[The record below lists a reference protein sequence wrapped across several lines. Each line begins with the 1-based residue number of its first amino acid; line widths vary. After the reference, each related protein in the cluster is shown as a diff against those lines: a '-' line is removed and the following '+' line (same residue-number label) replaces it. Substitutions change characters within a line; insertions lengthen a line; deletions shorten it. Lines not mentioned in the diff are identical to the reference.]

1 MNTEYKPSWD
11 FYFTELD
18 GSPASMYLDLGL
30 NRVAPI
36 AEKDHLLTVIITM
49 NDPQDNGFSSKEES
63 EILFGIEDKIADAIT
78 EPYGALFAGRE
89 TCDGARIFYFYAADN
104 KEIKKTVKKVMKE
117 FTDYEYETY
126 FEADKK
132 WDQYFKHLYPTKYE
146 LHTIMNRRV
155 VENLRSKG
163 DVLTIPR
170 EVDHYIYFKNEE
182 MKNKFLADAKKLD
195 YRVTS
200 ESKDDNQKDYPLSVR
215 LTKTD
220 PVTYNDVLDYTAVLY
235 DLAEQY
241 EGNYDGWETK
251 LITKNN

>member
-49 NDPQDNGFSSKEES
+49 NNPQDNGFSSKEES

-104 KEIKKTVKKVMKE
+104 KEIRKTVKKVMKE
-117 FTDYEYETY
+117 FTGYEYETY

-220 PVTYNDVLDYTAVLY
+220 PVTYNDVLDYTAALY

>member
-251 LITKNN
+251 LITNNN